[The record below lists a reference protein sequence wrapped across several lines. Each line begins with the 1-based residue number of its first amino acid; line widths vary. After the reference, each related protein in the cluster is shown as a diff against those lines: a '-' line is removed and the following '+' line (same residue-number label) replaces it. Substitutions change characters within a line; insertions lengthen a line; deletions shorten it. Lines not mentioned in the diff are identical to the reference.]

1 MNCTKP
7 NLRILIRGAN
17 DVGSVVA
24 HRLFQAGFAV
34 VIHKSTLPATIRR
47 RMAFAD
53 AVQS

>member
-17 DVGSVVA
+17 DVGSAVA
-24 HRLFQAGFAV
+24 HCLFQAGYSV
-34 VIHKSTLPATIRR
+34 VLHDLSQPTTTRR
-47 RMAFAD
+47 RMAFAN